1 MEEKK
6 VFVRGRV
13 AESIKTKFKAMCAI
27 ENQTMDS
34 VMEQLIKKWLEE
46 KEKNGI
52 KIND

>member
-13 AESIKTKFKAMCAI
+13 AESVKIKFKARCAI

-34 VMEQLIKKWLEE
+34 VMEELIKNWLEE
-46 KEKNGI
+46 KENNKNDS
-52 KIND
+52 K